1 MSGNPD
7 VLEYYQSKNSKKPI
21 RIIDLK
27 ECEVEMLNGQL
38 RIKRDFHGKHLFVV
52 KTSSR
57 IFYLVAKTEEE
68 MNGWISSISQ
78 ICHFGSLEDAGKHT
92 ERSNP
97 TQFEDVSFWNTAA
110 WLKIVI
116 KIRIRNKTVLQ
127 VQKIHYPGPEQT
139 CVTCPHTGSGK
150 MKKTLE
156 NWGKP
161 NWLFGF
167 NVRFAD

>member
-1 MSGNPD
+1 MLRRGRMSGNPD

-38 RIKRDFHGKHLFVV
+38 RVKRDFHGKHLFVV

-68 MNGWISSISQ
+68 MNGWISCISQ

-97 TQFEDVSFWNTAA
+97 TQFEAVSF
-110 WLKIVI
+110 
-116 KIRIRNKTVLQ
+116 
-127 VQKIHYPGPEQT
+127 
-139 CVTCPHTGSGK
+139 
-150 MKKTLE
+150 
-156 NWGKP
+156 
-161 NWLFGF
+161 
-167 NVRFAD
+167 

>member
-27 ECEVEMLNGQL
+27 ECEVEMPDGQL

-78 ICHFGSLEDAGKHT
+78 ICHFGSVDDAGKYTKTFCPYFLRVVLLKLHLARCLILNYTRFT
-92 ERSNP
+92 EDLESLAV
-97 TQFEDVSFWNTAA
+97 FE
-110 WLKIVI
+110 KICHACP
-116 KIRIRNKTVLQ
+116 KDN
-127 VQKIHYPGPEQT
+127 G
-139 CVTCPHTGSGK
+139 VTCPHTGSDK
-150 MKKTLE
+150 
-156 NWGKP
+156 
-161 NWLFGF
+161 
-167 NVRFAD
+167 

>member
-27 ECEVEMLNGQL
+27 ECEVEMPDGEL

-78 ICHFGSLEDAGKHT
+78 ICQFGSMDDPGKYRKT
-92 ERSNP
+92 FCP
-97 TQFEDVSFWNTAA
+97 ILFFEGGFTKAA
-110 WLKIVI
+110 L
-116 KIRIRNKTVLQ
+116 
-127 VQKIHYPGPEQT
+127 
-139 CVTCPHTGSGK
+139 GK
-150 MKKTLE
+150 M
-156 NWGKP
+156 
-161 NWLFGF
+161 F
-167 NVRFAD
+167 NSKVHPLH